1 MNLDYLNKMKCFEQ
15 SVKNTSISSY
25 EIEKYEPLDNI
36 WEKTIHRYPTYE
48 EALNFYN
55 NNALFPN
62 LTEEQKKNGNFK
74 VFRIIETKTMS
85 KPVLTNNELLKT
97 VKNNIKRLRKQGRI
111 R

>member
-1 MNLDYLNKMKCFEQ
+1 MKCFQQ
-15 SVKNTSISSY
+15 SVKNTSISYTY

-36 WEKTIHRYPTYE
+36 WEKTIYRYPTYE
-48 EALNFYN
+48 EALDFYN

-62 LTEEQKKNGNFK
+62 LTEERKKNGNFE

-97 VKNNIKRLRKQGRI
+97 VKNIIKRMRDEGRLN
-111 R
+111 